1 MELGK
6 SSNLQKRIRKL
17 VNKLRVDENSLL
29 FGKSNETS
37 SKLEKNLEDS
47 KYEKDKVFSEL
58 MTNLKKSGKKLEIET
73 VINTPY

>member
-6 SSNLQKRIRKL
+6 STNLQKRVTNL

-37 SKLEKNLEDS
+37 SKLEKNLKDS
-47 KYEKDKVFSEL
+47 KHEKDKVFLEL
-58 MTNLKKSGKKLEIET
+58 MTNLKKIW
-73 VINTPY
+73 

>member
-6 SSNLQKRIRKL
+6 SSNLQKRVTNL

-37 SKLEKNLEDS
+37 SKLEKNLKDS
-47 KYEKDKVFSEL
+47 KYEKDKVFLEL
-58 MTNLKKSGKKLEIET
+58 MTNLQKSGKKLEIET